1 MWILFKFY
9 LFPSLLNRIHLL
21 WSTLLAEIWR
31 NYKQRLPSTLYQERM
46 LQIGDFLAGSKLY
59 QLALSQGY
67 SLLLFQFCST
77 SISDIKD
84 MDHLMTCFFPEGFD
98 SDQDIFSMKVRSMLG
113 CAVCIFE
120 LEKRPMVLSQKGLS
134 KLLHVLNFIR
144 IMMQAFQPHEHLCWQ
159 IYNGTLHIY
168 NICRYL
174 MKVNHN
180 SHALEYLLWASLSL
194 EPYMH
199 IMTTKHL
206 PWIVTL
212 YCAVC
217 HCYYANQ
224 ASLQAEEFA
233 RRALGRIN
241 DLAEQ
246 EKQSDGPAN
255 QETQMAYREA
265 SIKLAALMFKR
276 AVFET
281 RRKPKHIIIIKTKT
295 TLQDFPNIPWPR
307 NATER
312 MLMGLFDSSAAQF
325 LAISEALWDS
335 SLRPLQA
342 RIPDEPELQE
352 VVLELFSAGI
362 GILSGVASTSDQKR
376 SDQCCVP
383 LSALTTTSTLME
395 VAIAVIV
402 RCLAT
407 GENKVP
413 ITAAVRFIK
422 FMMQYKQPDALAEH
436 AQAMLQILSAVEGP
450 SFRKAEHE
458 LALINGF
465 NTLKSSHR
473 KRLREDVSTE
483 RHKWCIDG
491 LISLTETLHK
501 AVCGSVPNAQP
512 DAELVWDVLLF
523 LWGKLKLL
531 IVMDQ
536 LANPDL
542 TQDHDK
548 WTWCLSMQCD
558 VAFACD
564 LSTIDCLKT
573 AEMIHSLV
581 LLLESAADRIK
592 DDGEKTFSFLQ
603 GSRKELLEKVCEV
616 VTKGFQ
622 ALVKRVV
629 MLMPQDGSAA
639 TDTAYLLKREEGNR
653 EDEMNEKEKE
663 ELDVKQSRYCQ
674 SPQMC
679 SLVIDLL
686 LELNIVRHRASLK
699 LIQLKSGTESDLLN
713 KIKKNKVSKALF
725 LSQKALLLYDNMT
738 SKDSSEIRS
747 LLEEACTLVEKA
759 GMEERKLYT
768 ANNPKYSLENEGKGV
783 REEEQE
789 SPPPP
794 PILIYRTDHSL
805 TFAPAPYHMEEQVF
819 WYQLCGRA
827 AEVINLKVRL
837 GDCSLAGTGNFVPA
851 VSGEWELKVEG
862 LEPNQKYAFALA
874 AYNSQGKLLG
884 NSIGGTSI
892 PLMASMP
899 QSLLSTWAHLAQVA
913 FQTKQYII
921 AKRAC
926 KELWNHYTLPEC
938 GPQSTQDR
946 LASTALH
953 LKALQNSSPLLCQ
966 LFLTSIFIEIDINI
980 QQHSLLCDSGS
991 ICGLFVWKQEA
1002 RLHECERLL
1011 VAMDLAM
1018 WLNDSS
1024 FVVQA
1029 VVSCYALL
1037 VPFIFHQI
1045 PCDPAI
1051 ELLTKCLTVLKQNGP
1066 YLKQKWS
1073 RNTVESLMH
1082 MIACITNYLSKAL
1095 RAAKEHPKAGMV
1107 IDSGRALLQDI
1118 FDAQERLGRLPNKH
1132 VASKTENSATMKEE
1146 LKTSLQ
1152 LKELYGKYRE
1162 TITIDAPPG
1171 PVNKILPS
1179 LSGSEAVAVLRERL
1193 FSRALK
1199 NTYEDVMHLRN
1210 HSNFIEF
1217 SALLL
1222 QRALE
1227 EGHPELVIQ
1236 WGQAIFDF
1244 LAKRD
1249 EVTETSTECLER
1261 NSQCDKEE
1269 ANEPTPTDTP
1279 SSQVCTGG
1287 STPAGPAVHCK
1298 RQQTGG
1304 SKSAKTEIDTENLLS
1319 QKSTPRRSQKST
1331 TKKRKFKLRRGALL
1345 KARTVRELQAVERL
1359 LSALKSV
1366 FKVQQRRLQLRK
1378 TCSEERAWRSQLNY
1392 CIAQAHLT
1400 LFEWD
1405 LHEFHE
1411 ESLQSRYNHLNP
1423 SRFFLAN
1430 SGFLIQRHSKEQLA
1444 FKPLLT
1450 YGRHFSDSDQS
1461 NDTFNK
1467 DWNKNEIYDG
1477 SGGSGEEDQDHFQQ
1491 REEQKTASRMLM
1503 DSLGKAALH
1512 LRKAMVLAHRGGHWT
1527 TLQKVCHTVWEES
1540 SRITALQQTAAQ
1552 LQPPFLVTSVELH
1565 KIFTPLLVYTTDLI
1579 LDMLSRLGLWRVYDS
1594 VTEEEEEFNLC
1605 FSVPLDD
1612 CTQVDMRWVRTLVLH
1627 TLELLHDGGKWENLA
1642 HFALLFNSYTR
1653 DRYALTVTPLL
1664 ILAQR
1669 KLLERI
1675 STNAGPNVPQPHHLK
1690 TEWVTGK
1697 EVTYK
1702 SYAGCQVLSGWIPQ
1716 PAQRPSS
1723 HKNAHLVMH
1732 PTKRE
1737 LIDAEIKRSQALVCV
1752 PLDVENTLHFYRQ
1765 SLERVPHC
1773 LQVFR
1778 YSRSLLLLLLAHTQA
1793 GLESEQRIQAEIDFN
1808 PILTATP
1815 NIQPWN
1821 LIDNYNI
1828 TPDTLYNL
1836 PISPDHL
1843 PKVIST
1849 YATSTKYLQ
1858 SKSQESL
1865 RVYALHEMGNLH
1877 FYDGNTRMAH
1887 TCWSKAVDAALQSS
1901 GVIDK
1906 WDGVTFGGG
1915 TLQQTLKHAGIWGC
1929 LQAAVLAAKIA
1940 QYILTSDIN
1949 QRTICSLLSTH
1960 LFKCVLCCSLAH
1972 PLDDLQYASYSI
1984 GDELLPGVDL
1994 FSEHHRADLGTT
2006 VASLNF
2012 ICHWLFITG
2021 YYIALLPMLALY
2033 QHLVGTVCRDVERNI
2048 ESKILKIRT
2057 LAELCLFSE
2066 AIKDAL
2072 QLSQGVGILLPNGR
2086 YITNEFLQPQKMF
2099 HNDKVLL
2106 DNVQACEE
2114 LVNCDLC
2121 PEVSALSGS
2130 TLRLRFNLAL
2140 VQCAVAVSNTVQS
2153 PPEPGPQERTFTK
2166 LSYTEDTEEHKKE
2179 QTHPENSVLQNRKTK
2194 ARLFASQEN
2203 LTPERIKYLLLE
2215 ETNLLLESILKKL
2228 PSSSCSEIENLELKI
2243 EANLLKANLYMQQ
2256 GHIALSLEMAV
2267 ASLLLLQD
2275 LKVLDHE
2282 KSTLDP
2288 PFVGSDHE
2296 QDMDDGIRHED
2307 CPRAVEASERVSGL
2321 LWLRCRVALFRC
2333 LAAQASDVA
2342 TPHTA
2347 KIHDKTAQ
2355 VLKQCLDDCTLF
2367 GDVNIQALLMVEGA
2381 QLKAQRGRVDESMAL
2396 LQEAVSLLSGWPR
2409 LPPGS
2414 NVTLI
2419 RATLLLNK
2427 LKGTQSP
2434 KLVKL
2439 AHKLLQKQLSD
2450 FGESV
2455 IFEDGE
2461 MLISSGP
2468 KNIYL
2473 PYLHMLNQTA

>member
-1 MWILFKFY
+1 MATVQLPATYYGQLDKRNPVIVSFERDISSFMTIIKRVASA
-9 LFPSLLNRIHLL
+9 PSQDNFSYAKG
-21 WSTLLAEIWR
+21 STLLAEIWR
-31 NYKQRLPSTLYQERM
+31 NYKQRLPSTLYQQRM

-67 SLLLFQFCST
+67 SLLLLQFSST
-77 SISDIKD
+77 SISDIRD
-84 MDHLMTCFFPEGFD
+84 VDHFVSCFFPEGFE
-98 SDQDIFSMKVRSMLG
+98 SDQDIFSLKVRSMLG

-180 SHALEYLLWASLSL
+180 SQALEYLLWASLSL
-194 EPYMH
+194 EPYIH
-199 IMTTKHL
+199 VMTAQHL

-224 ASLQAEEFA
+224 LSLQAEEFA

-246 EKQSDGPAN
+246 EKQSGGAAT

-281 RRKPKHIIIIKTKT
+281 RRKPKHIITIKTKT
-295 TLQDFPNIPWPR
+295 TLKDFPNIPWPR

-325 LAISEALWDS
+325 LGICEALWDS
-335 SLRPLQA
+335 SMRPLQA

-376 SDQCCVP
+376 NDHPCVP

-395 VAIAVIV
+395 IAIA
-402 RCLAT
+402 

-422 FMMQYKQPDALAEH
+422 LMMQYKQPDPFAEH
-436 AQAMLQILSAVEGP
+436 AQAMLQILSTVEGL

-465 NTLKSSHR
+465 NTLKSSQR
-473 KRLREDVSTE
+473 KRLREDVSIE

-523 LWGKLKLL
+523 LWGKLKMV
-531 IVMDQ
+531 IQMDQ
-536 LANPDL
+536 LTNPEL
-542 TQDHDK
+542 THDHDK
-548 WTWCLSMQCD
+548 WTWCLSMLCN

-564 LSTIDCLKT
+564 LATIDCIKT

-581 LLLESAADRIK
+581 LLLESAADHIK
-592 DDGEKTFSFLQ
+592 GDGEKTFSLLQ
-603 GSRKELLEKVCEV
+603 GSHKELLQKVCEV
-616 VTKGFQ
+616 VAKGLQ

-629 MLMPQDGSAA
+629 TLMPQDGSAV

-653 EDEMNEKEKE
+653 LDEMNDKEKDV
-663 ELDVKQSRYCQ
+663 LDVKQSRSCQ

-686 LELNIVRHRASLK
+686 LELNIVHHRASLK
-699 LIQLKSGTESDLLN
+699 LIQLNSGTESDLLD

-725 LSQKALLLYDNMT
+725 LTQKALLLYDRMK
-738 SKDSSEIRS
+738 SKDTSEIRS

-759 GMEERKLYT
+759 GIEERKLYI
-768 ANNPKYSLENEGKGV
+768 ANNPKYTLENEGKVV

-805 TFAPAPYHMEEQVF
+805 TFAPAPYHMEEQVC
-819 WYQLCGRA
+819 WYQLCGHA
-827 AEVINLKVRL
+827 AEGINLKVRL

-862 LEPNQKYAFALA
+862 LEPNQKYVFALA

-913 FQTKQYII
+913 FQTKQYTI

-926 KELWNHYTLPEC
+926 KELWNHYTLPDS
-938 GPQSTQDR
+938 GQQSTQDR

-966 LFLTSIFIEIDINI
+966 LFLTSIFIRIDINI

-991 ICGLFVWKQEA
+991 IRGLFVWKQEA
-1002 RLHECERLL
+1002 RLDECERLL

-1024 FVVQA
+1024 FAVQA

-1037 VPFIFHQI
+1037 VPFVFHQI

-1051 ELLTKCLTVLKQNGP
+1051 ELLTKCLTVLKENGP
-1066 YLKQKWS
+1066 HLKQKWS

-1095 RAAKEHPKAGMV
+1095 RAAKEHRKAAMV
-1107 IDSGRALLQDI
+1107 IDSGRALLQEI
-1118 FDAQERLGRLPNKH
+1118 FDAQERLNRLSNKL
-1132 VASKTENSATMKEE
+1132 VPIEDSATVKDK
-1146 LKTSLQ
+1146 LKTSPQ

-1162 TITIDAPPG
+1162 TITIEAASATT
-1171 PVNKILPS
+1171 NKVLPS
-1179 LSGSEAVAVLRERL
+1179 LTGSEDVAVLRERL
-1193 FSRALK
+1193 FSSALK
-1199 NTYEDVMHLRN
+1199 KAYEDVMHLSS

-1227 EGHPELVIQ
+1227 EGHPGLVLQ
-1236 WGQAIFDF
+1236 WGQVIFTF
-1244 LAKRD
+1244 LARRD
-1249 EVTETSTECLER
+1249 EVIEASTECLET

-1269 ANEPTPTDTP
+1269 SIEPTPIDSP
-1279 SSQVCTGG
+1279 SSQN
-1287 STPAGPAVHCK
+1287 
-1298 RQQTGG
+1298 
-1304 SKSAKTEIDTENLLS
+1304 ILS
-1319 QKSTPRRSQKST
+1319 QKSTTRKSQKST

-1345 KARTVRELQAVERL
+1345 KARTARELQAVERL

-1378 TCSEERAWRSQLNY
+1378 TCSEERVWRSQLNY

-1400 LFEWD
+1400 QFECD
-1405 LHEFHE
+1405 VHHFREG
-1411 ESLQSRYNHLNP
+1411 SLQSRHNHLNP
-1423 SRFFLAN
+1423 SSFFLAN
-1430 SGFLIQRHSKEQLA
+1430 SGFLMQRHSKEQLA
-1444 FKPLLT
+1444 PKPELT
-1450 YGRHFSDSDQS
+1450 FGRDFSDSDLS
-1461 NDTFNK
+1461 DDTFNK
-1467 DWNKNEIYDG
+1467 EWNKNEACDDSEG
-1477 SGGSGEEDQDHFQQ
+1477 SCEEAQDTFQQ
-1491 REEQKTASRMLM
+1491 LEEQKTTCRILL
-1503 DSLGKAALH
+1503 DSLEKAALH

-1552 LQPPFLVTSVELH
+1552 LQPPFLVTSEQLH
-1565 KIFTPLLVYTTDLI
+1565 KIFTPLLVHTTDLI
-1579 LDMLSRLGLWRVYDS
+1579 IDMLSRLGLWRVYDS
-1594 VTEEEEEFNLC
+1594 VTEEEEEFSLC

-1675 STNAGPNVPQPHHLK
+1675 NTNAGPRVPQPHHLK
-1690 TEWVTGK
+1690 TEWATGQ

-1702 SYAGCQVLSGWIPQ
+1702 SYAGCQVLSGWIPH
-1716 PAQRPSS
+1716 PVQRPS
-1723 HKNAHLVMH
+1723 HKNAPLVMP
-1732 PTKRE
+1732 PTKTE
-1737 LIDAEIKRSQALVCV
+1737 LIDAEIKRSWALVCV

-1793 GLESEQRIQAEIDFN
+1793 SFESEQCLQGEIDFN

-1821 LIDNYNI
+1821 LIDNNNI
-1828 TPDTLYNL
+1828 TPDSLYNL
-1836 PISPDHL
+1836 PISPDLL

-1849 YATSTKYLQ
+1849 FAASTKYLQ

-1865 RVYALHEMGNLH
+1865 RVHALHEMGNLH

-1906 WDGVTFGGG
+1906 WDGATFGGG

-1940 QYILTSDIN
+1940 QYILTSDIS
-1949 QRTICSLLSTH
+1949 QRTMCSLLSTH

-2012 ICHWLFITG
+2012 ICQWLFITG
-2021 YYIALLPMLALY
+2021 YFIALLPMLALY

-2099 HNDKVLL
+2099 RNDKTLL
-2106 DNVQACEE
+2106 DNVEACEE
-2114 LVNCDLC
+2114 LLNCDLS

-2130 TLRLRFNLAL
+2130 TLRLRFNLAI
-2140 VQCAVAVSNTVQS
+2140 VQCALAVSNTVHS
-2153 PPEPGPQERTFTK
+2153 PPEPGLQERTFTN
-2166 LSYTEDTEEHKKE
+2166 LSYTKDTEEHKQD
-2179 QTHPENSVLQNRKTK
+2179 QTCSEDSVLQNEKK
-2194 ARLFASQEN
+2194 KEGVFASEEN
-2203 LTPERIKYLLLE
+2203 LTPERVKYLLLE
-2215 ETNLLLESILKKL
+2215 EANLLLESILKKL
-2228 PSSSCSEIENLELKI
+2228 PSPSCSEIENLEFKL

-2256 GHIALSLEMAV
+2256 GHIALSSEMAV

-2275 LKVLDHE
+2275 LKVPMHDHE
-2282 KSTLDP
+2282 KSRPDP
-2288 PFVGSDHE
+2288 SHVGSENE
-2296 QDMDDGIRHED
+2296 QDIEDGLRHEG
-2307 CPRAVEASERVSGL
+2307 CPRAVEASERVSGV

-2355 VLKQCLDDCTLF
+2355 VLKQCLDDCTLL

-2419 RATLLLNK
+2419 RATLLLSR
-2427 LKGTQSP
+2427 LKGTQSA
-2434 KLVKL
+2434 KLPKL
-2439 AHKLLQKQLSD
+2439 AHKLLQKQLCD

-2455 IFEDGE
+2455 VFIDGE
-2461 MLISSGP
+2461 MCISSPGP

-2473 PYLHMLNQTA
+2473 PFLHMLNQTA